1 VQFFIKSAE
10 SRDKRRIRRRVNRV
24 KDAKDRGIYKGD
36 AAQ

>member
-10 SRDKRRIRRRVNRV
+10 SRDKGRVRRRRIRV